1 MEQNATEGDASC
13 AQSVDGSSKV
23 KSIERSSPGPG
34 VCVRGGP
41 PNTHPPHTTLIYK
54 HTRRNAK
61 LQLEVRA
68 RHTGGPHTWPARR
81 RRTAHDR
88 AVCGTPNTIIQ
99 ARSAEGAPS
108 LAPSQ
113 YTVSPAQVQ
122 VRHALETSESR
133 RVPHPALAISP
144 LHAICVMAILH
155 PSSLSELSGSC
166 SCAPRSRR
174 TCQTCLHAHAAPP
187 YTVHPSERHAA
198 RQTRTRRTSNGT
210 HHAAPATSLRSR
222 RSAILIVAATA
233 APTSSVTP
241 ATDVAS
247 SLKGSC

>member
-1 MEQNATEGDASC
+1 LCPWGA
-13 AQSVDGSSKV
+13 
-23 KSIERSSPGPG
+23 
-34 VCVRGGP
+34 

-81 RRTAHDR
+81 RHRTT

-113 YTVSPAQVQ
+113 HTVSPAQVQ
-122 VRHALETSESR
+122 LRHALEMSESR
-133 RVPHPALAISP
+133 PVPHPALAISP
-144 LHAICVMAILH
+144 LHAILH
-155 PSSLSELSGSC
+155 PCPSC
-166 SCAPRSRR
+166 PTAVPARPGDAEPAKPACMLTPRRRTRSTRAPRCAPN
-174 TCQTCLHAHAAPP
+174 AH
-187 YTVHPSERHAA
+187 ERA
-198 RQTRTRRTSNGT
+198 TDRTRSVQRSC

-233 APTSSVTP
+233 APTSVTP
-241 ATDVAS
+241 AALATDVAS